1 MASNRQSSTP
11 SFFTTLPG
19 AIAIVAIIAA
29 VAFLAWVGARSEK
42 AEIAK
47 IRVEVTSCAFAGST
61 ATVGLL
67 IVNNGDAKRDVHIQ
81 VEYRD
86 TGGARLD
93 TDETTARAVAAGDTV
108 RLEEST
114 NLDAPAKDGTCT
126 VTRIR

>member
-1 MASNRQSSTP
+1 VTSNRQSSTP

-19 AIAIVAIIAA
+19 AITIVAIIGA

-42 AEIAK
+42 AAVAK
-47 IRVEVTSCAFAGST
+47 IRVKVTSCAFAGST

-67 IVNNGDAKRDVHIQ
+67 VVNDNDAKRDVHIQ

-86 TGGARLD
+86 TAGARLD

-108 RLEEST
+108 RLEEVTS
-114 NLDAPAKDGTCT
+114 LDAPAKDGTCT
-126 VTRIR
+126 VTRVR